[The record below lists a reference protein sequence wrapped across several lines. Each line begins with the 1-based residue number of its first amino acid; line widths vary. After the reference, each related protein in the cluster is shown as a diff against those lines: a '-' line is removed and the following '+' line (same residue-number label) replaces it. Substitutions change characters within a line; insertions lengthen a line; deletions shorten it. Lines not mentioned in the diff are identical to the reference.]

1 MPGRVET
8 AASPTSNEAQP
19 EEAVVLQ
26 VDKVETDLVRIAKMI
41 DEEIKTGAEARELH
55 DFVQD
60 ELLPVVKLLASD
72 IKSIAM
78 IVMEH
83 DEALAE
89 MSEEEDSSGTQ
100 ILAEHAAELVEH
112 LTETNNLLQQLFE
125 QSKMAGTP
133 LTPLQARIEKGRALI
148 EFVQSVTVEEEQ
160 EEEGTAQ
167 PN

>member
-1 MPGRVET
+1 MPGRVDT

-26 VDKVETDLVRIAKMI
+26 VDKVETDLVRIAKLI
-41 DEEIKTGAEARELH
+41 DEIKTGSEARELH

-89 MSEEEDSSGTQ
+89 MSEEDSSGTQ
-100 ILAEHAAELVEH
+100 ILAEHAAELIEH

-133 LTPLQARIEKGRALI
+133 LTPLEARIEKGRALI